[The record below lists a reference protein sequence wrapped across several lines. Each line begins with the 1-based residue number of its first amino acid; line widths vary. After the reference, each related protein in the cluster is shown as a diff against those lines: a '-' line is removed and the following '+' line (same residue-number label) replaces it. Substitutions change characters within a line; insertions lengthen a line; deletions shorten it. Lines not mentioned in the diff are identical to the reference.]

1 MGSNQKN
8 AEHSGSG
15 SRARAARWA
24 RLLRRALGP
33 TPHAPRPHS
42 LREALLG
49 KRVVVTGASSGIGRA
64 VALEVTAHGATAL
77 LVARKR
83 AALEQVCAEIR
94 AAGGK
99 AEVFV
104 ADLSQAEDC
113 ERLLDALHAA
123 GPVDILI
130 NNAGRSIRRSVR
142 HAYARVHDFER
153 TMALNYFG
161 ALRLILGILPEM
173 RARRAGHIINVS
185 SAGVLFKTP
194 RFAAYVASKAAL
206 DAFSEVAA
214 TEAYADHVHFT
225 TVHMP
230 LVRTP
235 MIAPTRVYRR
245 VPALSPEQA
254 AQRTL
259 SALVSQK
266 TRITPFLAGWSAV
279 SRALFPESTLRVIN
293 AIYRSTTGSNGG
305 SEVARAGH
313 VDAQGPV
320 AGPNGQVSKAS

>member
-1 MGSNQKN
+1 MSSNHKS
-8 AEHSGSG
+8 AAG
-15 SRARAARWA
+15 ARWA
-24 RLLRRALGP
+24 RLLRGALRP
-33 TPHAPRPHS
+33 APRAPRPHS
-42 LREALLG
+42 LSEALAG

-64 VALEVTAHGATAL
+64 LALEVAAHGATAL
-77 LVARKR
+77 LVARHQD
-83 AALEQVCAEIR
+83 ALDQVRAEIE

-99 AEVFV
+99 AQVFV
-104 ADLSQAEDC
+104 ADLTRAEDC
-113 ERLLDALHAA
+113 ERLLGELHSA
-123 GPVDILI
+123 GAVDVLI

-161 ALRLILGILPEM
+161 ALRLILGVLPEM
-173 RARRAGHIINVS
+173 RARRAGHVINVS

-206 DAFSEVAA
+206 DAFTQIAA
-214 TEAYADHVHFT
+214 TEVYADQVRFT

-235 MIAPTRVYRR
+235 MIAPTRAYRR

-254 AQRTL
+254 ARLTL
-259 SALVSQK
+259 SALVSHK
-266 TRITPFLAGWSAV
+266 TRVTPFFAGWSAV

-293 AIYRSTTGSNGG
+293 AIYRSTTGSNVGG
-305 SEVARAGH
+305 EAPHA
-313 VDAQGPV
+313 GPV
-320 AGPNGQVSKAS
+320 DPHGPPVGPVSKAS